1 MEFLDD
7 LGIWIYVIIFFGK
20 ILEVTVST
28 IRMVLINR
36 GERVKGT
43 IVAFFDSGLWLLITG
58 TVLDGFQEDPMRM
71 IVFALAFAVG
81 NYMGSWFEDKLA
93 FGLSSIQVIVPEGPS
108 SVELADTLRKD
119 NFAVTVV
126 KGTGRNGNR
135 DILMLHLKRK
145 RIAEAVNL
153 VNTMLP
159 GAVVVVNDSKIIS
172 GGYISRKSE
181 RLRQSRG
188 LEPLLGVSWL
198 PG

>member
-43 IVAFFDSGLWLLITG
+43 IVAFFDSSLWLLITG

-93 FGLSSIQVIVPEGPS
+93 FGLSSVQVIVPESPQ
-108 SVELADTLRKD
+108 SVELADSLRKD
-119 NFAVTVV
+119 NFAVTVI
-126 KGTGRNGNR
+126 KGTGRNGSR

-172 GGYISRKSE
+172 GGYISRK
-181 RLRQSRG
+181 
-188 LEPLLGVSWL
+188 
-198 PG
+198 

>member
-1 MEFLDD
+1 MEFLDN
-7 LGIWIYVIIFFGK
+7 LGIWIYFIIFFGK

-43 IVAFFDSGLWLLITG
+43 MVAFFDSALWLLITG
-58 TVLDGFQEDPMRM
+58 TVLEGFQEDPMRM

-93 FGLSSIQVIVPEGPS
+93 FGLSSVQVIVPESPK
-108 SVELADTLRKD
+108 SVELADSLRKD

-126 KGTGRNGNR
+126 KGTGRSGNR

-153 VNTMLP
+153 VNATLP

-172 GGYISRKSE
+172 GGYISRK
-181 RLRQSRG
+181 
-188 LEPLLGVSWL
+188 
-198 PG
+198 

>member
-1 MEFLDD
+1 MDFLDN
-7 LGIWIYVIIFFGK
+7 LGIWIYFIIFFGK

-43 IVAFFDSGLWLLITG
+43 MVAFFDSVLWLLITG
-58 TVLDGFQEDPMRM
+58 TVLDGFQDDPMRM
-71 IVFALAFAVG
+71 VVFALAFAVG

-93 FGLSSIQVIVPEGPS
+93 FGLSSVQVIVPEGPQ
-108 SVELADTLRKD
+108 SVELADSLRKD

-135 DILMLHLKRK
+135 DIHILHLKRK
-145 RIAEAVNL
+145 RIAEAVTL

-172 GGYISRKSE
+172 GGYISRK
-181 RLRQSRG
+181 
-188 LEPLLGVSWL
+188 
-198 PG
+198 

>member
-1 MEFLDD
+1 MDFLDN
-7 LGIWIYVIIFFGK
+7 LGIWIYFIIFFGK

-43 IVAFFDSGLWLLITG
+43 MVAFFDSVLWLLITG
-58 TVLDGFQEDPMRM
+58 TVLDGFQDDPMRM
-71 IVFALAFAVG
+71 VVFALAFAVG

-93 FGLSSIQVIVPEGPS
+93 FGLSSVQVIVPEGPQ
-108 SVELADTLRKD
+108 SVELADSLRKD

-145 RIAEAVNL
+145 RIAEAVTL

-172 GGYISRKSE
+172 GGYISRK
-181 RLRQSRG
+181 
-188 LEPLLGVSWL
+188 
-198 PG
+198 